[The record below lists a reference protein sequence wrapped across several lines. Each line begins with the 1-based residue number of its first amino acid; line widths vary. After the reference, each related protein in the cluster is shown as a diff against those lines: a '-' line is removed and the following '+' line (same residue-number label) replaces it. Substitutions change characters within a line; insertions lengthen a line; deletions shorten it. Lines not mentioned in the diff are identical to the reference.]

1 MRLVHRFCP
10 IAGTQFI
17 LGMAF
22 LLPHLLVSLLIL
34 LPISA
39 VAQNNGNITVGS
51 SLTATDNSSSWLSP
65 SGDFAFGFRPLN
77 ENNDLFLLSIW
88 FAKIPDKT
96 IVWYANG
103 DTPAPRGSKV
113 ELIADRGLVL
123 TSPQDEE
130 LWKIDTFIN
139 WYGSPW
145 CYEQHR
151 QLCG

>member
-51 SLTATDNSSSWLSP
+51 SLTATDNSFSWLSS
-65 SGDFAFGFRPLN
+65 SGDFTFGFRPLN
-77 ENNDLFLLSIW
+77 ESNDLSLLFL
-88 FAKIPDKT
+88 
-96 IVWYANG
+96 
-103 DTPAPRGSKV
+103 
-113 ELIADRGLVL
+113 GLA
-123 TSPQDEE
+123 
-130 LWKIDTFIN
+130 
-139 WYGSPW
+139 
-145 CYEQHR
+145 
-151 QLCG
+151 

>member
-1 MRLVHRFCP
+1 
-10 IAGTQFI
+10 
-17 LGMAF
+17 
-22 LLPHLLVSLLIL
+22 
-34 LPISA
+34 
-39 VAQNNGNITVGS
+39 
-51 SLTATDNSSSWLSP
+51 
-65 SGDFAFGFRPLN
+65 
-77 ENNDLFLLSIW
+77 
-88 FAKIPDKT
+88 
-96 IVWYANG
+96 
-103 DTPAPRGSKV
+103 V